1 MFKKILFA
9 LLIATIITC
18 LAQAQTVD
26 DIVNNMNKNKGSAE
40 AFAKVQNWKMTG
52 STSMMGQNIAF
63 VQYFKKPNMLRL
75 EQDMM
80 GQHIIQT
87 FDGKEGWMVNPM
99 TGSNEPQPMDS
110 TTIEQMKRMNDV
122 FEGPVS
128 NYKEKGLKI
137 ELLGNE
143 DVNGTNCFKLK
154 IIKQDNE
161 STLWV
166 NSSTYFPVKMKSTVN
181 QMGQSMEVETSF
193 LDYKNFEGINMPTKI
208 VMLAMGMEI
217 AMVFEKIEFNTA
229 MSDSLF
235 KKP

>member
-87 FDGKEGWMVNPM
+87 FDGKECYPSLEEKAAHLLYFVIKDHPFVDGN
-99 TGSNEPQPMDS
+99 
-110 TTIEQMKRMNDV
+110 KRV
-122 FEGPVS
+122 GAFLFIPR
-128 NYKEKGLKI
+128 
-137 ELLGNE
+137 
-143 DVNGTNCFKLK
+143 KLK
-154 IIKQDNE
+154 PRLFNPRMKLILSQSRIIRYGK
-161 STLWV
+161 WR
-166 NSSTYFPVKMKSTVN
+166 
-181 QMGQSMEVETSF
+181 
-193 LDYKNFEGINMPTKI
+193 
-208 VMLAMGMEI
+208 
-217 AMVFEKIEFNTA
+217 IEPL
-229 MSDSLF
+229 SQL
-235 KKP
+235 